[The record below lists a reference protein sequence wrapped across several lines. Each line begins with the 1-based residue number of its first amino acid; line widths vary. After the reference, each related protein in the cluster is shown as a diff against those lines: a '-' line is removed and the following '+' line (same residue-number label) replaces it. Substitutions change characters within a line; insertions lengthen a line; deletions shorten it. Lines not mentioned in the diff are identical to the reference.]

1 MKISCISKSPPPFS
15 AKISKYSGQAVKA
28 LPLRILTVGKKRSPG
43 IQLVVE
49 EFNEKLRHYCNIH
62 DIHIKSNPRNTSNV
76 NAQIEAEDMNMMQQ
90 IRPEDWVVVL
100 DEHGVDIG
108 SEQMAD
114 LIGDAGI
121 TGSARLAFCIGGP
134 YGHGPQV
141 RERADV
147 TIRLSSMVLNHQI
160 ALIVLLEQLYRAW
173 TIIKRQK
180 YHH

>member
-1 MKISCISKSPPPFS
+1 MEISCTSKSPPPFS
-15 AKISKYSGQAVKA
+15 AKISKYSGQAVRA

-49 EFNEKLRHYCNIH
+49 EFNEKLSHYCNIH

-90 IRPEDWVVVL
+90 IRPEDW
-100 DEHGVDIG
+100 
-108 SEQMAD
+108 
-114 LIGDAGI
+114 
-121 TGSARLAFCIGGP
+121 GSARLSFCIGGP

-173 TIIKRQK
+173 TIIKGQK